1 MKNSL
6 QNHPSLHQ
14 LFTAFLRLGLT
25 AFGGPAMIVYI
36 RKMAVDRR
44 KWLDG
49 ETFKDGV
56 VLCQSIPGATAM
68 QAAVYVGMK
77 TRGIPGAL
85 LSFAGFSLPA
95 FAFMLILSSLYATFH
110 TLPRIESLFSGL
122 QVSVCAIVANAAWS
136 FGRTTLKHRED
147 FFFAAAA
154 AVFFVI
160 GLNPVF
166 IIAAAA
172 LAGILFLGKTAN
184 VSEKQDKIIL
194 SRLYFRQLLMLLLPL
209 AAGLFFLHCRDEG
222 LFDLATLM
230 MRIDLF
236 AFGGGFA
243 SLPLMLHEVVDVK
256 KWMDAKTFMDGIVL
270 GQVTPGPIV
279 ITSTFVGYLTHRLT
293 GALVASLAIFTPS
306 LLMVIVL
313 SPIMDKLKGSLLFSK
328 ATKGILASFVGLLLY
343 VTVKFSW
350 AVHWDIVRGVLGL
363 AVLIA
368 LIKKADLLYVVLA
381 SAALSAVIL

>member
-1 MKNSL
+1 
-6 QNHPSLHQ
+6 
-14 LFTAFLRLGLT
+14 
-25 AFGGPAMIVYI
+25 MIVYI

-154 AVFFVI
+154 AVFFGI

-306 LLMVIVL
+306 ILMVIVL